1 MKKTQE
7 INRNLDV
14 KIMEFSVYVLLGT
27 SKGIAVF
34 FWRGGRGLS
43 LKKKKL
49 NLGSLQHNCNCAYG
63 FADCIGR
70 ALKGSHEIS
79 KIQLKWHTRNK

>member
-1 MKKTQE
+1 MKKPQE

-14 KIMEFSVYVLLGT
+14 KIMEFSVNVLLGT
-27 SKGIAVF
+27 SKAIAVF
-34 FWRGGRGLS
+34 FFLFWGGWQGVMF
-43 LKKKKL
+43 KKKKL

-70 ALKGSHEIS
+70 ALKGSHEIL
-79 KIQLKWHTRNK
+79 KI

>member
-34 FWRGGRGLS
+34 LFFFFGGGE
-43 LKKKKL
+43 
-49 NLGSLQHNCNCAYG
+49 GYV
-63 FADCIGR
+63 
-70 ALKGSHEIS
+70 
-79 KIQLKWHTRNK
+79 

>member
-1 MKKTQE
+1 MKKPQE

-27 SKGIAVF
+27 SKAIALF
-34 FWRGGRGLS
+34 FFLFWGGGKGLC
-43 LKKKKL
+43 LKKNL

-70 ALKGSHEIS
+70 ALKGSHEIL
-79 KIQLKWHTRNK
+79 KI